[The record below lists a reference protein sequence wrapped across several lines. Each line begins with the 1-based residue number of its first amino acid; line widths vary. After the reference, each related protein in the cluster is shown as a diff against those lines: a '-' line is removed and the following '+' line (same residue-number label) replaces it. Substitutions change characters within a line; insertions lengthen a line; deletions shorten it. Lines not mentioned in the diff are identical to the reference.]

1 MYCAHTVL
9 RVEFAVTCMLAKMSV
24 LQMRSKRREA
34 DDHDDHADEDE
45 HHADED
51 EHAHDDHDDHEEDG
65 DHQEDLQS
73 KTLTL
78 RIVAV
83 FASAFVTFCGLAVFF
98 NKRSAAISS
107 QFLLCLRAASS
118 GAMISVAVVHILP
131 EAAHEL
137 ESVTAYPLAGTLVL
151 VGVMVAYAFATLTGG
166 EPHDHLLP
174 LAQSSANVQAPPKM
188 VMMQPQSEYR
198 QGQMMVTGQVQM
210 MSPYGMSVVGTAFG
224 ADIPVDVE
232 SGKTAITASKL
243 AVESIEFGCVA
254 HSVVLGLT
262 LGLQTDLD
270 SAITLLIVF
279 LLHQTLE
286 AICLSHLIASLEN
299 RTEAIVMCIVT
310 TCSMP
315 TGIIIGLIVSYSAN
329 ATQNTDN
336 MTPITSSIACIA
348 GGMLLYSSLVDIIAD
363 DVKRPLVVAS
373 AGLRRAMCLSLIV
386 GGSAM
391 SALAAGEVANGEHAH
406 R

>member
-1 MYCAHTVL
+1 
-9 RVEFAVTCMLAKMSV
+9 MLAKMSV
-24 LQMRSKRREA
+24 LQMRSKRREE
-34 DDHDDHADEDE
+34 DEHDDHADEDE
-45 HHADED
+45 HHDDED
-51 EHAHDDHDDHEEDG
+51 EDAHDDHDDLDDHDDHE
-65 DHQEDLQS
+65 EDLQS

-98 NKRSAAISS
+98 NKRSAAISP

-174 LAQSSANVQAPPKM
+174 LAQSTANVQAPPKM
-188 VMMQPQSEYR
+188 VMMQPQSHHM
-198 QGQMMVTGQVQM
+198 QGQMMMAPGQVQM
-210 MSPYGMSVVGTAFG
+210 TSPYGMPVVGTAFG
-224 ADIPVDVE
+224 ADVPVDVE

-262 LGLQTDLD
+262 LGLQTDLN

-299 RTEAIVMCIVT
+299 RTEAMVMCIVT

-329 ATQNTDN
+329 ATQNTEN